1 MIEENLK
8 SVYERIDAAARESG
22 RTKDDILLVAVTKTH
37 PPEIM
42 NEAISCGV
50 TDVGENRP
58 QEVRDKYPF
67 VKEAR
72 WHLIGQLQTN
82 KIKYVIDKVCMIH
95 SVDSIHLMEEINSHA
110 KKRNLTMDILI
121 QVNIS
126 GEETKSGIEP
136 SELDSVL
143 DYAKNLSNIRVRGLM
158 TIAPKAEEAVVYK
171 CFSDMN
177 KLYLETKQKSYENVS
192 MDYLSMGM
200 SNDFEIA
207 IRCGANLVRIGSSI
221 FGLRQMPVAS
231 CPEQRFEV

>member
-8 SVYERIDAAARESG
+8 SVYERIDVAARESG

-42 NEAISCGV
+42 NEAILCGV

-58 QEVRDKYPF
+58 QEVRDKYPL

-110 KKRNLTMDILI
+110 KKHNLTMDILI

-136 SELDSVL
+136 SELDTVL

-158 TIAPKAEEAVVYK
+158 TIAPKAEESVVYK

-207 IRCGANLVRIGSSI
+207 IRCGANIVRVGSAI

>member
-37 PPEIM
+37 SPEIM

-58 QEVRDKYPF
+58 QELRDKYPL

-126 GEETKSGIEP
+126 GEETKFGIRPDEIDTML
-136 SELDSVL
+136 E
-143 DYAKNLSNIRVRGLM
+143 AAEGFSNIKVCGLM
-158 TIAPKAEEAVVYK
+158 TILPKVNN
-171 CFSDMN
+171 S
-177 KLYLETKQKSYENVS
+177 VS
-192 MDYLSMGM
+192 LRLHFVNIRRIYIDISEKKYNNISMQYLSMGM
-200 SNDFEIA
+200 SGDFETA
-207 IRCGANLVRIGSSI
+207 IEEGSNMVRIGRAI
-221 FGLRQMPVAS
+221 FGERNYG
-231 CPEQRFEV
+231 

>member
-58 QEVRDKYPF
+58 QEMRDKYPL

-136 SELDSVL
+136 SQLDSVL

-207 IRCGANLVRIGSSI
+207 IRCGANIVRVGSAI